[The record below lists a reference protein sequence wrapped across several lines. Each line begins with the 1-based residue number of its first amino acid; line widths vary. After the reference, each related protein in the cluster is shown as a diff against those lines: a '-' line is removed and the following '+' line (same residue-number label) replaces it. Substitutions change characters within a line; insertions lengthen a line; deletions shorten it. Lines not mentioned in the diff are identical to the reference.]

1 MKIRSNSIDIEVE
14 DSGPGDA
21 GEDRPVVL
29 LIMGLG
35 MQLVAWPPAFVQ
47 ALVDA
52 GYRVIRH
59 DNRDVGLSH
68 RFEALGKPR
77 LVWQGLRYKLG
88 LRPQAPY
95 SVADMAADSLG
106 VLDALGIEKA
116 HVLGVS
122 MGGMIAQRIALA
134 APERVLSL
142 TSVMSTSGAKGLAQ
156 ARPAVMRVL
165 LSRPKGQDPQL
176 LLKHYVRLFKAIG
189 SPGFPTPEHEM
200 RERILLG
207 VERGY
212 YPVGTLRQ
220 MLAIMADMTRPAQLR
235 RITAPTLV
243 LHGKADPLLPF
254 VHGEDTAKRISG
266 ARLVGIEGMGHDLPP
281 GVVSHLLAALLP
293 HLQAAQGARKSESE
307 SQSEVQTPTSTSPD
321 VSDKNP
327 RP

>member
-1 MKIRSNSIDIEVE
+1 LK
-14 DSGPGDA
+14 
-21 GEDRPVVL
+21 
-29 LIMGLG
+29 
-35 MQLVAWPPAFVQ
+35 
-47 ALVDA
+47 
-52 GYRVIRH
+52 
-59 DNRDVGLSH
+59 
-68 RFEALGKPR
+68 
-77 LVWQGLRYKLG
+77 
-88 LRPQAPY
+88 PQAPY

-142 TSVMSTSGAKGLAQ
+142 SSVMSTSGAKGLAQ
-156 ARPAVMRVL
+156 ARPKVMRVL
-165 LSRPKGQDPQL
+165 LSRPKGRDPQVV
-176 LLKHYVRLFKAIG
+176 LKHYVRLFKAIG
-189 SPGFPTPEHEM
+189 SPAFPTPEMEM

-220 MLAIMADMTRPAQLR
+220 MLAIMADITRPAQLR

-254 VHGEDTAKRISG
+254 VHGEDTAKRIQG

-281 GVVSHLLAALLP
+281 GVVTHLLAALLP
-293 HLQAAQGARKSESE
+293 HLQAAQASRTTEP
-307 SQSEVQTPTSTSPD
+307 QAPTQILSP
-321 VSDKNP
+321 VSDQNP
-327 RP
+327 LS

>member
-1 MKIRSNSIDIEVE
+1 MKIRANSIDIEVE
-14 DSGPGDA
+14 DSGPGAA
-21 GEDRPVVL
+21 GQVRPVFL

-47 ALVDA
+47 GLVDA

-68 RFEALGKPR
+68 HFDALGQPH
-77 LVWQGLRYKLG
+77 LLWQGLKYKLG
-88 LRPQAPY
+88 LRPRAPY

-122 MGGMIAQRIALA
+122 MGGMIAQRMALA
-134 APERVLSL
+134 APGRVLSL
-142 TSVMSTSGAKGLAQ
+142 SSVMSTSGAKGLAQ
-156 ARPAVMRVL
+156 ARPEVIRVL
-165 LSRPKGQDPQL
+165 LSRPKGRDPQTVL
-176 LLKHYVRLFKAIG
+176 NHYVRLFKAIG
-189 SPGFPTPEHEM
+189 SPGFPMPEHEL

-207 VERGY
+207 VQRGY

-220 MLAIMADMTRPAQLR
+220 MLAIMADRTRAAQLR
-235 RITAPTLV
+235 RITSPTLV

-254 VHGEDTAKRISG
+254 VHGEDTARRIGG

-281 GVVSHLLAALLP
+281 GVVAHLLAALLP
-293 HLQAAQGARKSESE
+293 HLMAAEASRMPLS
-307 SQSEVQTPTSTSPD
+307 PT
-321 VSDKNP
+321 
-327 RP
+327 

>member
-1 MKIRSNSIDIEVE
+1 MKIRANSIDIEVE
-14 DSGPGDA
+14 DSGPGAA
-21 GEDRPVVL
+21 GQVRPVVL

-47 ALVDA
+47 GLVDA

-68 RFEALGKPR
+68 HFDALGQPH
-77 LVWQGLRYKLG
+77 LLWQGLKYKLG
-88 LRPQAPY
+88 LRPRAPY

-106 VLDALGIEKA
+106 VLDVLGIEKA

-122 MGGMIAQRIALA
+122 MGGMIAQRMALA

-142 TSVMSTSGAKGLAQ
+142 SRVMSTSGAKGLAQ
-156 ARPAVMRVL
+156 ARPEVIRVL
-165 LSRPKGQDPQL
+165 LSRPKGRDPQTVL
-176 LLKHYVRLFKAIG
+176 NHYVRLFRAIG
-189 SPGFPTPEHEM
+189 SPGFPMPEHEL

-207 VERGY
+207 VQRGY

-220 MLAIMADMTRPAQLR
+220 MLAIMADQTRATQLR
-235 RITAPTLV
+235 RITSPTLV

-254 VHGEDTAKRISG
+254 VHGEDTARRISG

-281 GVVSHLLAALLP
+281 GVVAHLLAALLP
-293 HLQAAQGARKSESE
+293 HLKAADASRMTLS
-307 SQSEVQTPTSTSPD
+307 PT
-321 VSDKNP
+321 
-327 RP
+327 

>member
-77 LVWQGLRYKLG
+77 LLLQGLRYKLG
-88 LRPQAPY
+88 LKPQAPY

-106 VLDALGIEKA
+106 VLDALGIEQS

-122 MGGMIAQRIALA
+122 MGGMIAQRMALA

-165 LSRPKGQDPQL
+165 LSRPKGRDPQVV
-176 LLKHYVRLFKAIG
+176 LKHYVRLFKAIG
-189 SPGFPTPEHEM
+189 SPAFPTPEHDM

-220 MLAIMADMTRPAQLR
+220 MLAIMADITRPAQLR

-254 VHGEDTAKRISG
+254 VHGEDTAKRING

-281 GVVSHLLAALLP
+281 GVVNHLLAALLP
-293 HLQAAQGARKSESE
+293 HLMAADAGRKAETQAQAPALSS
-307 SQSEVQTPTSTSPD
+307 
-321 VSDKNP
+321 VSDQNP

>member
-1 MKIRSNSIDIEVE
+1 MKIRANNIDIEVE

-21 GEDRPVVL
+21 GEDRPVIL

-35 MQLVAWPPAFVQ
+35 MQLVAWPTAFVQ

-52 GYRVIRH
+52 GYRVIRD

-77 LVWQGLRYKLG
+77 LLWQGLRYKLG
-88 LRPQAPY
+88 LKPQSPY
-95 SVADMAADSLG
+95 SVTDMAADSLG

-165 LSRPKGQDPQL
+165 LSRPKGRDPQAI
-176 LLKHYVRLFKAIG
+176 LKHYVRLFKAIG

-220 MLAIMADMTRPAQLR
+220 MLAIMADITRPAQLQR
-235 RITAPTLV
+235 VTAPTLV

-254 VHGEDTAKRISG
+254 VHGEDTAKRIQG
-266 ARLVGIEGMGHDLPP
+266 ARLLGIDGMGHDLPP
-281 GVVSHLLAALLP
+281 GVLTHLMAALLP
-293 HLQAAQGARKSESE
+293 HLKAADAGRKTETQA
-307 SQSEVQTPTSTSPD
+307 QTPLLSS
-321 VSDKNP
+321 VSDQNP

>member
-14 DSGPGDA
+14 DSGSGEA

-47 ALVDA
+47 ALIDA

-77 LVWQGLRYKLG
+77 LLWQGLRYKLG
-88 LRPQAPY
+88 LKPQAPY

-122 MGGMIAQRIALA
+122 MGGMIAQRMALA

-142 TSVMSTSGAKGLAQ
+142 SSVMSSSGAKGLAQ
-156 ARPAVMRVL
+156 ARPEVMRVL
-165 LSRPKGQDPQL
+165 LSRPKGRDPQTVL
-176 LLKHYVRLFKAIG
+176 NHYVRLFKAIG
-189 SPGFPTPEHEM
+189 STGFPTPEADM

-220 MLAIMADMTRPAQLR
+220 MLAIMADITRSVQLR
-235 RITAPTLV
+235 RITSPTLV

-254 VHGEDTAKRISG
+254 VHGEDTARRIIG

-281 GVVSHLLAALLP
+281 GVVALLLAALIP
-293 HLQAAQGARKSESE
+293 HLKAAQASRMTESKA
-307 SQSEVQTPTSTSPD
+307 QSKTQTPAHFSGQS
-321 VSDKNP
+321 P

>member
-1 MKIRSNSIDIEVE
+1 MKIRANSIDIEVE
-14 DSGPGDA
+14 DSGPGAA
-21 GEDRPVVL
+21 GQVRPVVL

-47 ALVDA
+47 GLVDA

-68 RFEALGKPR
+68 HFDALGQPH
-77 LVWQGLRYKLG
+77 LLWQGLKYKLG
-88 LRPQAPY
+88 LRPRAPY

-106 VLDALGIEKA
+106 VLDVLGIEKA

-122 MGGMIAQRIALA
+122 MGGMIAQRMALA

-142 TSVMSTSGAKGLAQ
+142 SSVMSTSGAKGLAQ
-156 ARPAVMRVL
+156 ARPEVIRVL
-165 LSRPKGQDPQL
+165 LSRPTGRDPQTVL
-176 LLKHYVRLFKAIG
+176 NHYVRLFKAIG
-189 SPGFPTPEHEM
+189 SPGFPMPEHEL

-207 VERGY
+207 VQRGY

-220 MLAIMADMTRPAQLR
+220 MLAIMADQTRATQLR
-235 RITAPTLV
+235 RITSPTLV

-254 VHGEDTAKRISG
+254 IHGEDTARRISG

-281 GVVSHLLAALLP
+281 GVVAHLLAALLP
-293 HLQAAQGARKSESE
+293 HLKAAEASRMALS
-307 SQSEVQTPTSTSPD
+307 PT
-321 VSDKNP
+321 
-327 RP
+327 

>member
-1 MKIRSNSIDIEVE
+1 MKIRANSIDIEVE
-14 DSGPGDA
+14 DSSPGEA
-21 GEDRPVVL
+21 GEDRPVIL

-35 MQLVAWPPAFVQ
+35 MQLVAWPRQFVQ

-68 RFEALGKPR
+68 RFEALGKPH
-77 LVWQGLRYKLG
+77 LVWQGLKYKLG

-106 VLDALGIEKA
+106 VLDALGIQKA

-122 MGGMIAQRIALA
+122 MGGMIAQRLALA

-142 TSVMSTSGAKGLAQ
+142 TSVMSSSGAKGLAP

-165 LSRPKGQDPQL
+165 LSRPKGRDPQTV
-176 LLKHYVRLFKAIG
+176 LKHYVRLFKAIG

-207 VERGY
+207 VQRGY

-220 MLAIMADMTRPAQLR
+220 MLAIMADITRPAQLR

-254 VHGEDTAKRISG
+254 VHGEDTARRISG

-281 GVVSHLLAALLP
+281 GVVTHLLAALLP
-293 HLQAAQGARKSESE
+293 HLKAAQASHKSQSE
-307 SQSEVQTPTSTSPD
+307 SQAKSPTKIP
-321 VSDKNP
+321 VSDQSA